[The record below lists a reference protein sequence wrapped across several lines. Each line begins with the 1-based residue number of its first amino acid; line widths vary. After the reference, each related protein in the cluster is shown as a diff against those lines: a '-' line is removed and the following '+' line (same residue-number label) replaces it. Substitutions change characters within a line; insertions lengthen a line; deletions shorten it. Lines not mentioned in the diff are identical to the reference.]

1 MESRKAEHNVELGR
15 FKEELESLKSEHQKM
30 EAEIKK
36 QKLVFYWVIQLSLW
50 RRLL

>member
-30 EAEIKK
+30 EAL
-36 QKLVFYWVIQLSLW
+36 QPHAYCMPTPPAGVG
-50 RRLL
+50 R